1 MRPLS
6 TISRFHRENSKY
18 LPEDVFQ
25 AINDYKKVNQ
35 ACVLLILLCGILC
48 SFSCAYKIPGKK
60 GFQELRLYSYDK
72 KSESLSLSSEDS
84 ESYLYYYLKD
94 ADVESGMLSNTGSTQ
109 SSLEVCFSPA
119 PKDSNVI
126 VAFLY
131 QSDFVNGKLIS
142 ALPER
147 PLAKCLLPAG
157 KSARVSLAF
166 PNDRTKLKGF
176 LVYSEDDVS
185 ITDVSKTTVDFGFT
199 ENENVVSWSFSPE
212 GGDMETFADR
222 IPPKPGFQSLKL
234 FAYGKASESLSLYE
248 SESEQYLCY
257 YTKENNFENSFS
269 SQSGKNPQSLEVRFE
284 PVEKDAE
291 VMVGL
296 LYENDFENDKLVE
309 NLPDRPLA
317 KCTIPAGK
325 SARVRL
331 AFPVDGTK
339 IKGFLVYSAGTVSVD
354 DVSRADSVI
363 GWSST
368 ENEVAW
374 SFGAEG
380 GDSQSLFTYTGNDSL
395 IADFGASLDFSAV
408 LDNSVQEYVRIYYR
422 DNKSDAGSNGKQGVV
437 VFSAGENKF
446 TVRRSPEPQKSEFYV
461 PYLFVTSDASSGKN
475 RRISVSSG
483 AKMVTGIEYYF
494 IPAVVAE
501 PEDGQRMP
509 SAIKSDLG
517 CIPTWSSKLW
527 NRKDFELFQWDL
539 FPNIL
544 LFDFADYKIQDN
556 YLKRLA
562 FYVEKVGYRGSLW
575 ADKDIANLHGYNA
588 HDYRAE
594 SLASFFNVAMDE
606 NFSLNESEYF
616 LRDILVQYGII
627 KQYDDGSFVPGKGGI
642 ISISKESPVYLR
654 TSLLAHES
662 FHGIYFVEEAFR
674 NKVSEVC
681 TIMDQKSLNFLK
693 SYFASQPTLGYD
705 LNDTYLVENEIM
717 AYIMQ
722 QSVNAQSSYFADNI
736 AWRGSVMNALPDLA
750 SYIRSTKASGLTAAA
765 AMLDEYVFSRWG
777 LNAGRTSMVSVSQK

>member
-1 MRPLS
+1 MRPLA
-6 TISRFHRENSKY
+6 TIS
-18 LPEDVFQ
+18 EDVFQ
-25 AINDYKKVNQ
+25 IINNYKKAKQ
-35 ACVLLILLCGILC
+35 ICVLLIVLCSILC
-48 SFSCAYKIPGKK
+48 SFSCEYKIPEKK

-72 KSESLSLSSEDS
+72 KSESLSLSREDPD
-84 ESYLYYYLKD
+84 SYLYYYLKD
-94 ADVESGMLSNTGSTQ
+94 ADVDGGMLSNTGNTQ

-131 QSDFVNGKLIS
+131 QSDFANGKLNS

-157 KSARVSLAF
+157 KTVRVSLAF
-166 PNDRTKLKGF
+166 PNDGAKLKGF
-176 LVYSEDDVS
+176 LVYSEDDVL
-185 ITDVSKTTVDFGFT
+185 IMDVSKTTVAFGFT
-199 ENENVVSWSFSPE
+199 ENETEVSWSFGPE
-212 GGDMETFADR
+212 GGDMETFADKM
-222 IPPKPGFQSLKL
+222 PPKPGFQSLKL

-248 SESEQYLCY
+248 YDPEQYLCY
-257 YTKENNFENSFS
+257 YTKENDFENAFS
-269 SQSGKNPQSLEVRFE
+269 SQSGKIPQSLEVRFA
-284 PVEKDAE
+284 PGEKDAD
-291 VMVGL
+291 VMVGF
-296 LYENDFENDKLVE
+296 LYEDDFINDKLVE
-309 NLPDRPLA
+309 NLPGRPLA
-317 KCTIPAGK
+317 KCSVSAGK
-325 SARVRL
+325 YTRVRL
-331 AFPVDGTK
+331 AFPADRAK

-354 DVSRADSVI
+354 DVSKTDSVI

-368 ENEVAW
+368 ENDVSW

-380 GDSQSLFTYTGNDSL
+380 GDSRSLVTYTGNDSM
-395 IADFGASLDFSAV
+395 IVDFGASVGSYAASDE
-408 LDNSVQEYVRIYYR
+408 SVQEYVRICYR

-437 VFSAGENKF
+437 VFSAGDNKF
-446 TVRRSPEPQKSEFYV
+446 TVRRSPQPQKSEFYV
-461 PYLFVTSDASSGKN
+461 PYLFGTANAPSGKN
-475 RRISVSSG
+475 RSISVSSG
-483 AKMVTGIEYYF
+483 AKMVTGMEYYF
-494 IPAVVAE
+494 TPVVVE
-501 PEDGQRMP
+501 DSEDGKRLP

-517 CIPTWSSKLW
+517 CIPTWPSNLW
-527 NRKDFELFQWDL
+527 HRKDFELFQWDL

-606 NFSLNESEYF
+606 HFSLNESEYF

-674 NKVSEVC
+674 GKVSEVC
-681 TIMDQKSLNFLK
+681 TVMDQKSLNFLK

-736 AWRGSVMNALPDLA
+736 AWRGSVMEALPDLA
-750 SYIRSTKASGLTAAA
+750 SYVRSTRASGLTAAA